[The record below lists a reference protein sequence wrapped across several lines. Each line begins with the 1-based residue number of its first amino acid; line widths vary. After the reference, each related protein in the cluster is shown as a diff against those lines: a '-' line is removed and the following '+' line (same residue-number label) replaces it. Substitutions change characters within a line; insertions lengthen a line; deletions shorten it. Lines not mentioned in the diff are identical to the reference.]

1 MSARAPLGQNSV
13 FNKKPPIEIP
23 PPPEANAESIQRP
36 RQRQRTQQAPD
47 ERKLLPFR
55 LSKAARYQLRLMAV
69 ELDKTQQDL
78 FEEGMNDLFRKYG
91 KPPIAG

>member
-1 MSARAPLGQNSV
+1 MSAKARSALGAHSV
-13 FNKKPPIEIP
+13 FSKKPIEIP
-23 PPPEANAESIQRP
+23 PPPEPNAPSAPTQPQR
-36 RQRQRTQQAPD
+36 RTRPASD

-78 FEEGMNDLFRKYG
+78 FEEAMNDLFRKYG

>member
-1 MSARAPLGQNSV
+1 MSAKARSALGTHSV
-13 FNKKPPIEIP
+13 FNKKPIEIP
-23 PPPEANAESIQRP
+23 PPPEANAEPIQ
-36 RQRQRTQQAPD
+36 RQRQRAQQAPD
-47 ERKLLPFR
+47 DRKLLPFR

-78 FEEGMNDLFRKYG
+78 FEEAMNDLFRKYG